1 MAYKCYEHNP
11 RIFYRLKRRLGL
23 CLAVISI
30 VTSAAVILP
39 KLAYALQGEVLIDR
53 VLAVVDSH
61 PIFYSDIR
69 RKVET
74 GPLVLVSDYP
84 ADKDSSTQARALN
97 DSINF
102 ELILAAAKDLDV
114 DVTDGDLDQEINRHM
129 EEQKLTKEKLIEL
142 LRNEGET
149 FDNYKRD
156 FRNQMVLR
164 RFQRRVIVPNIKLT
178 DKDIETYFLS
188 QSRSGAVD
196 LVEVSLRQILI
207 KSDASMSKDLQEAR
221 RALAQ
226 DIYTKLKNGLDF
238 AEAVGLYSDDPASRK
253 GGGAFTIKI
262 KDLASNIRNIIDQLK
277 PGEFSAPVPTSNG
290 LQIFQVVEK
299 KLGVNKEFQDRR
311 PQLEQELRVAE
322 LRNQTNKWLAD
333 QRQRVTIKMIEE

>member
-1 MAYKCYEHNP
+1 MAHKCNEYNSH
-11 RIFYRLKRRLGL
+11 FLGCIRVTL
-23 CLAVISI
+23 SLLFISI
-30 VTSAAVILP
+30 FVLP
-39 KLAYALQGEVLIDR
+39 KPASALQGEILIDR
-53 VLAVVDSH
+53 VLAVVDTH

-84 ADKDSSTQARALN
+84 ADKDSSTQTRALN

-102 ELILAAAKDLDV
+102 ELIFAAAKDLDV
-114 DVTDGDLDQEINRHM
+114 DVTDADLDQEIARHL

-149 FDNYKRD
+149 FESYKRD
-156 FRNQMVLR
+156 FRSQMVLR
-164 RFQRRVIVPNIKLT
+164 RFQRRVILPNIKLT

-196 LVEVSLRQILI
+196 LVEVSLRQILV

-221 RALAQ
+221 RSLAQ

-238 AEAVGLYSDDPASRK
+238 VEAVGLYSDDPASRK
-253 GGGAFTIKI
+253 GGGSFTIKI

-277 PGEFSAPVPTSNG
+277 PGEFSAPIPTANG

-299 KLGVNKEFQDRR
+299 KLGVNKEFQERR
-311 PQLEQELRVAE
+311 SQLEQELRVVE

-333 QRQRVTIKMIEE
+333 QRQRVTIKMIDE